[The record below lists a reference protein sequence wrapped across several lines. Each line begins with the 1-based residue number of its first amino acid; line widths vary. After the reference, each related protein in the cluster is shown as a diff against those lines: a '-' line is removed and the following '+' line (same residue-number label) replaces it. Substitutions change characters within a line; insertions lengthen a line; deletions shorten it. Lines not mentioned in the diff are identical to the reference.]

1 MSTASPWYLPAQ
13 DISNTKVERL
23 NLCID
28 IGNTRTKTAVFE
40 GQELIDYCEQ
50 SFQSFVLG
58 ETWHSYDHV
67 MISSTKSSIDSLK
80 DILKKDSIHYLSHDT
95 SLPIKNAYGTPK
107 TLGKDR
113 IAAAVAAHLLYPDEC
128 TVIID
133 AGTCITLDVIEK
145 ETYLGGNISPGMKM
159 RSKAMH
165 EYTGLLPEVDINFNP
180 QIIGTNTRQAL
191 ENGILYGTIW
201 EIESFIAR
209 NKEAFSDIR
218 INVILTGGDAKFL
231 AKHINCPVFVDE
243 NLVLKGLNEIL
254 RHNV

>member
-1 MSTASPWYLPAQ
+1 M
-13 DISNTKVERL
+13 

-40 GQELIDYCEQ
+40 DQELIDYCEQ
-50 SFQSFVLG
+50 SFESFVLG
-58 ETWHSYDHV
+58 ETWYSYDHV
-67 MISSTKSSIDSLK
+67 IVSSTKLSNDELK
-80 DILKKDSIHYLSHDT
+80 GILKKETIHYLSHET
-95 SLPIKNAYGTPK
+95 SLPLKNTYDTPK

-113 IAAAVAAHLLYPDEC
+113 IAAAAAAHIQYPDDC
-128 TVIID
+128 TIIID
-133 AGTCITLDVIEK
+133 AGTCITLDVVK
-145 ETYLGGNISPGMKM
+145 KGSYLGGNISPGIRMK
-159 RSKAMH
+159 SQAMH
-165 EYTGLLPEVDINFNP
+165 EYTGMLPKVDIVFNK
-180 QIIGTNTRQAL
+180 QIIGTNTNKAL
-191 ENGILYGTIW
+191 ENGIVYGTIW